1 VNGGRQRKNGIY
13 IYAFHLFIIK
23 NCYVN
28 SVAGGGMFSEDAHY
42 EFLKDITER
51 SFLKEEMVPFGE

>member
-1 VNGGRQRKNGIY
+1 
-13 IYAFHLFIIK
+13 
-23 NCYVN
+23 
-28 SVAGGGMFSEDAHY
+28 MFSEDAHY

>member
-13 IYAFHLFIIK
+13 IYAFHLYKKLLCKF
-23 NCYVN
+23 C
-28 SVAGGGMFSEDAHY
+28 SGRGMFSEDAHY